1 MVELDELK
9 SMWQKSAPVFTHEDI
24 NQQELAVMIRQRSI
38 SIIERMKRNV
48 FSEIIIACFC
58 MLLIGY
64 IPFIYRNATIS
75 IITAVVL
82 LFIFVPYLI
91 YYTRKYGELKHFSS
105 YQENMKDSLSKLI
118 IQIEHNLRIYFWG
131 SLFLTPVTVFLS
143 GVVLLHELKAIGV
156 LLYFDVFNIA
166 TLSLLLFAALLATLL
181 SYPLLKWYI
190 RKLYGKPVERLK
202 INLKEL
208 QQVSVLLIFQMII
221 AVSLLCTNLKSS
233 ESVYTNQHSVT
244 TKETWF
250 PDSCSH
256 NTFVSKPIYQI
267 QKWILNRW

>member
-9 SMWQKSAPVFTHEDI
+9 SMWQKSAPVFTHEDV
-24 NQQELAVMIRQRSI
+24 NQQELAVMIRQRSV
-38 SIIERMKRNV
+38 SIVERMKRNV
-48 FSEIIIACFC
+48 FAEIIVSCFC

-64 IPFIYRNATIS
+64 IPFIYRNTTIS
-75 IITAVVL
+75 IITVGVL

-91 YYTRKYGELKHFSS
+91 YYARKYGELKRFSS

-118 IQIEHNLRIYFWG
+118 TQIEHYLRIYFFG

-190 RKLYGKPVERLK
+190 RKLYGKPVEKLK

-221 AVSLLCTNLKSS
+221 AVSLLCTNLKKS

-244 TKETWF
+244 TKETLF

-256 NTFVSKPIYQI
+256 NTFLSKPIYQI